1 MIGCVCYAH
10 PGKGKTPLRRRGPPP
25 QEPSCE
31 KGCQV
36 TSEQIKADM
45 KAATEAPERSAGAG
59 QVPGAGAYV
68 GSIRWREDAD
78 SQEEAGQGGS
88 PEDGPVRADGPLDQG
103 AGSRTDGRQSGAPA
117 PAGRAAD
124 EGMDEEEQQHRCPPG
139 EIPRRPITRS
149 RSRLSAVPLVS
160 ESGELSQVIFTS
172 SIEQNRGHKCSQ
184 ISTAN

>member
-1 MIGCVCYAH
+1 M
-10 PGKGKTPLRRRGPPP
+10 
-25 QEPSCE
+25 
-31 KGCQV
+31 

-88 PEDGPVRADGPLDQG
+88 PEDGPLRAEGPGDQA
-103 AGSRTDGRQSGAPA
+103 AGGRTDGRHSGGAPV
-117 PAGRAAD
+117 PAGRALD
-124 EGMDEEEQQHRCPPG
+124 EVMDEEEEQQQRCPPG

-160 ESGELSQVIFTS
+160 ESGETGNCVDKLAQRTNWFLIF
-172 SIEQNRGHKCSQ
+172 C
-184 ISTAN
+184 

>member
-1 MIGCVCYAH
+1 MFAGLIGHVCFAY

-78 SQEEAGQGGS
+78 SQEEAGQGGG
-88 PEDGPVRADGPLDQG
+88 PEEGPARAEGPGDQR
-103 AGSRTDGRQSGAPA
+103 ASSRTDGRHSGRAPA
-117 PAGRAAD
+117 PAGRVAD
-124 EGMDEEEQQHRCPPG
+124 EGMDEEQQQHRCPPG

-160 ESGELSQVIFTS
+160 ESGELLQVIFTAPT
-172 SIEQNRGHKCSQ
+172 EQNTSHR
-184 ISTAN
+184 